1 VASAPATPGELTSLE
16 ANEAAHIARVLKYTG
31 GNRNQAAD
39 ILGIDRVSLWRRI
52 KRYGLEQD

>member
-1 VASAPATPGELTSLE
+1 MTSAPVTPSELSTLE
-16 ANEAAHIARVLKYTG
+16 KNEAAHIARVLEYTG

-52 KRYGLEQD
+52 KRYGLE